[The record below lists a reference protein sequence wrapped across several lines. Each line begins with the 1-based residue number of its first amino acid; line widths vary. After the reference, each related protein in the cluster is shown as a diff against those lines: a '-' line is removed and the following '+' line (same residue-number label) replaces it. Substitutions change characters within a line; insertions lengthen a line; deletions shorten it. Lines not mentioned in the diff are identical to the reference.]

1 MESVLISII
10 IPAFNEEQR
19 IGRTLSSVRSTFVS
33 MGIKYELI
41 VVDDGSTDKT
51 AQVASTAGKTL
62 DRFLLLRHERNMG
75 KGAAVRS
82 GVKAASGRWILLTDA
97 DSAVPLTEFSKLW
110 NRAQAGYT
118 VVIATR
124 RGEGA
129 NVVRGQGRVRGAFGR
144 MFRILT
150 KLFVIAD
157 VSDTQCG
164 FKLMSAGIGKKAFSK
179 TAADG
184 PLFDIEFLLNAH
196 RMGAVIAEVPVV
208 WSHDPRTTMP
218 YSFRSALAVFRDL
231 ILLKLRFRII
241 LPLSIT

>member
-1 MESVLISII
+1 MDRVQLSVV
-10 IPAFNEEQR
+10 IPAYNEEQR
-19 IGRTLSSVRSTFVS
+19 IGRTISSVRSTFVS
-33 MGIKYELI
+33 GGIKYELI
-41 VVDDGSTDKT
+41 VVDDGSTDTT
-51 AQVASTAGKTL
+51 AQIASTAGKAL

-82 GVKAASGRWILLTDA
+82 GVKAASGRWILITDA
-97 DSAVPLTEFSKLW
+97 DLAVPLTEFAKLW
-110 NRAQAGYT
+110 KKAEAGYT

-124 RGEGA
+124 WGEGA
-129 NVVRGQGRVRGAFGR
+129 KVVRGQVRVREAFGR

-179 TAADG
+179 TATDG
-184 PLFDIEFLLNAH
+184 PLFDIEFLLHAH
-196 RMGAVIAEVPVV
+196 RLGAVIGEVPVV
-208 WSHDPRTTMP
+208 WEHDPRTTIP
-218 YSFRSALAVFRDL
+218 YSFWSALAVFRDL